1 MLMTIATSKQTKT
14 TTRTTKPGRMMVCVQ
29 GVA

>member
-1 MLMTIATSKQTKT
+1 MTTATSKQTKT
-14 TTRTTKPGRMMVCVQ
+14 TTRTTKPGSKMVCVH